1 MAEVG
6 RLFKENAVIAPL
18 MWHLLIQPEVPRVT
32 YRIRTHVLNGHADEA
47 GRLKE
52 SFKEIFALEAVAA
65 AIIAQIAITA
75 LSLGDFGNIHWTA
88 SAFAYSSLVSGV
100 LSTYYSFY
108 VQQLLSSLHTS
119 EDVREWLLAKKL
131 VAAPEPPSGT
141 RGRRQLEIQCTDIE
155 IPSATAAA
163 LLTAPTRLLMFS
175 VMFLFLA
182 LGVYLAC
189 MYSHDLGNL
198 RGYRANLAVL
208 VFFIIISIFSI
219 WELLIPLSYKDSARW
234 TAHGHRDGE
243 ELRDIGVGRDSM
255 LARENRST
263 IAASSREDLL
273 QEGLK
278 ASIRAQEESLKA
290 QKALLDLLH
299 VQVLPP
305 V

>member
-52 SFKEIFALEAVAA
+52 SFKEIFALEAVAVSCLIWSSRALRVLQMLMQRDLHVKA

-119 EDVREWLLAKKL
+119 EDVREWLLARKL
-131 VAAPEPPSGT
+131 S
-141 RGRRQLEIQCTDIE
+141 
-155 IPSATAAA
+155 
-163 LLTAPTRLLMFS
+163 LL
-175 VMFLFLA
+175 
-182 LGVYLAC
+182 
-189 MYSHDLGNL
+189 
-198 RGYRANLAVL
+198 
-208 VFFIIISIFSI
+208 
-219 WELLIPLSYKDSARW
+219 LSTQW
-234 TAHGHRDGE
+234 
-243 ELRDIGVGRDSM
+243 
-255 LARENRST
+255 N
-263 IAASSREDLL
+263 
-273 QEGLK
+273 EGK
-278 ASIRAQEESLKA
+278 ASA
-290 QKALLDLLH
+290 
-299 VQVLPP
+299 
-305 V
+305 